1 VILLEALAQE
11 PGAGPGLAAVIGLV
25 LLVIGVLANGVTALG
40 LLRCRDA
47 TSRVHVMSIGAV
59 AALLPCL
66 LGAALVIGDAAA
78 VARALVGAVIGL
90 LAAPFLGQALLV
102 RAVADRELVDP
113 RQLSITKDLI
123 EAAGDRRPE

>member
-1 VILLEALAQE
+1 VILL
-11 PGAGPGLAAVIGLV
+11 GLV
-25 LLVIGVLANGVTALG
+25 LLALGVLATGVTALG

-66 LGAALVIGDAAA
+66 LGAALVIGDGAA

-90 LAAPFLGQALLV
+90 LAAPFLSQALLV

-113 RQLSITKDLI
+113 RDLPI
-123 EAAGDRRPE
+123 AEALTDDRRAE